1 MISHETDRGPVG
13 EPSDLAT
20 QPIGDAAPVADGV
33 WQLKLPVPFPLHF
46 VSAYL
51 VEGGDGWTL
60 IDAGYDY
67 PPARAAWETGSTAV
81 GCDLARDVERIVVT
95 HFHPDHIGAARWL
108 GEKTG
113 APVFM
118 MEREIRFAR
127 KIWGSS
133 DAGPFLE
140 YLTRNGMPEEA
151 AGSAAAVMRYALPL
165 PEEMFPLRP
174 GETLTMGESTVRII
188 HVPGHAD
195 NQIVLH
201 DEARGILFAA
211 DHLLLGITPNIGLWP
226 EAEPH
231 PLARYLESLE
241 NTRGLGADLVLPGH
255 GPVFHDLNGRIG
267 ELLFHHEERLETMR
281 RAVSDHPKTAYEVSR
296 IVFRGTLTEHQ
307 RCFALAETL
316 AHLDHLVL
324 EGRAQRIENETEF
337 FRAS

>member
-1 MISHETDRGPVG
+1 VTVA
-13 EPSDLAT
+13 PSELAT
-20 QPIGDAAPVADGV
+20 QPICEVAPVADGI
-33 WQLKLPVPFPLHF
+33 WQLKLPVPFPLRF
-46 VSAYL
+46 VSVYL
-51 VEGGDGWTL
+51 VRGDGGWTL

-67 PPARAAWETGSTAV
+67 QPARAAWEAGAAAAD
-81 GCDLARDVERIVVT
+81 CDLARDVVRIVVT

-118 MEREIRFAR
+118 MEREIPFSR
-127 KIWGSS
+127 KLWSSS

-140 YLTRNGMPEEA
+140 YLTRNGMPEA
-151 AGSAAAVMRYALPL
+151 AAVSAATVMRYALPL
-165 PEEMFPLRP
+165 PGEMFPLWP
-174 GETLTMGESTVRII
+174 GETLTMGENTVRII

-226 EAEPH
+226 ESDPH

-241 NTRGLGADLVLPGH
+241 NMRGLGADPILPGH
-255 GPVFHDLNGRIG
+255 GPVFHDLDGRIG
-267 ELLFHHEERLETMR
+267 ELISHHEERLELMR
-281 RAVSDHPKTAYEVSR
+281 REISDRPKTSYEVSR
-296 IVFRGTLTEHQ
+296 LVFRGTLTEHQ

-324 EGRAQRIENETEF
+324 EGRAQQVENGAVVF
-337 FRAS
+337 GAA